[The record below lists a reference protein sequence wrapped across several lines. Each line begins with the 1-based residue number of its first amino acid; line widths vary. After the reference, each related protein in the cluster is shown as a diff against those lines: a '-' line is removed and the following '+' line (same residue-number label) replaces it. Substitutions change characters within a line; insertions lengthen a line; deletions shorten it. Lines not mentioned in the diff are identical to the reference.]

1 MKISF
6 IGPAYPYRGGLATII
21 ETLARVFQ
29 GRGGEVN
36 IKTFSL
42 QYPRLLFPGKSQ
54 FRTGEAPDDLHITR
68 EVSTVNP
75 FSWLRVGR
83 RLRKERPDV
92 VVL

>member
-6 IGPAYPYRGGLATII
+6 IGPAFPYRGGLATII

-29 GRGGEVN
+29 GRGAEVD

-54 FRTGEAPDDLHITR
+54 YRTGDAPADLRIAR
-68 EVSTVNP
+68 KVSTVDP
-75 FSWLRVGR
+75 LSWWRVGR
-83 RLRKERPDV
+83 ALRR
-92 VVL
+92 